1 MELETLDDVAE
12 AYVRLVL
19 ALQRHNPNYVDAYF
33 GPPEWRAEARRG
45 RPRPAR
51 GLVTRARELL
61 DTARALPV
69 SERRDFLVCQVVA
82 VESYARVLAGEHLSW
97 RETLRTLL
105 DAEPIPF
112 LHDEVASVLKLLE
125 ALLPGRG
132 LLSDRVNRF
141 LRRFDI
147 PKSRLRAVVEASV
160 RVTRAR
166 AKALFS
172 LPSRERV
179 RIRLVRRKTWTAYA
193 WYIGRGQSIIDI
205 TVDRPHHPA
214 GLLGAIA
221 HETYP
226 GHHTFNTLREHLL
239 VRGNGW
245 REHAISPL
253 MSPLSLISEGSGYM
267 ALDVIM
273 QEPEIREFVRQDL
286 APMSGLN
293 GGDLERYFAVN
304 SAFGCGEYQ
313 NSVIMEAARRMHE
326 EGATT
331 KQVVAFMADCA
342 FSRKLALGVVR
353 FARTYKAYICAYR
366 LGLDAVKSY
375 LGTGPDRVSRY
386 RELLCRPFTPS
397 ALRAAKA
404 KSPRD

>member
-1 MELETLDDVAE
+1 VAD

-33 GPPEWRAEARRG
+33 GPQAWRAEARRG
-45 RPRPAR
+45 RPRPA
-51 GLVTRARELL
+51 GDLLTRARALL
-61 DTARALPV
+61 ERARSLPA
-69 SERRDFLVCQVVA
+69 SERRDFLECQLVA
-82 VESYARVLAGEHLSW
+82 VESFARVLSGEHLSW

-105 DAEPIPF
+105 DAEPLPF
-112 LHDEVASVLKLLE
+112 RPDEVASVLKRLE

-132 LLSDRVNRF
+132 LLSDRLNRF

-147 PKSRLRAVVEASV
+147 PKSRLRAVVEAGV
-160 RVTRAR
+160 RVTRVR

-172 LPSRERV
+172 LPPKERV
-179 RIRLVRRKTWTAYA
+179 RIRLVKGKTWAAYA
-193 WYIGRGQSIIDI
+193 WFLGRGQSIIDI
-205 TVDRPHHPA
+205 TLDRPHHPA

-253 MSPLSLISEGSGYM
+253 MSPLSLISEGSGHI

-273 QEPEIREFVRQDL
+273 REPEIREFVRQDL
-286 APMSGLN
+286 APMAGLN

-304 SAFGCGEYQ
+304 STFGCGEYQ

-331 KQVVAFMADCA
+331 KQVVAFMTDCA
-342 FSRKLALGVVR
+342 FSRRLALGVVR

-375 LGTGPDRVSRY
+375 LGTGPDRVARY
-386 RELLCRPFTPS
+386 RDLLCRPFTPS
-397 ALRAAKA
+397 ALRAARA
-404 KSPRD
+404 LSPRD